1 MHHLWQ
7 RSFIWLPFVREPE
20 PTTRIDKA
28 QCTIKHSC
36 VDFNFML
43 TSLTVIHEVQSHIQ

>member
-7 RSFIWLPFVREPE
+7 RSCIWLPFVREPE

-43 TSLTVIHEVQSHIQ
+43 TSLTLIHEVQSPIQ